1 MTELQ
6 QIEADILYL
15 EITLNPRDSNL
26 IKKEF
31 KVKIEALRERR
42 KVIKHNMTY
51 PFKK

>member
-1 MTELQ
+1 MTELEE
-6 QIEADILYL
+6 IESYIVYL
-15 EITLNPRDSNL
+15 EIDFNPRASAAY
-26 IKKEF
+26 KKKW